1 MTYDKYLRLA
11 RALLVIDRRSS
22 ENGKRKNSVSFL
34 KDQD

>member
-1 MTYDKYLRLA
+1 MVYEKYLGLA
-11 RALLVIDRRSS
+11 RALLVTDRRSS